1 MGISESDAKTL
12 FDEFVQVD
20 SAKPKDYAG
29 TGLGLSISKKFCELL
44 GGTITLE
51 SKLHVGSSFTMELP
65 REFSQP
71 GLASMDQ
78 DNFTILNSVN
88 S

>member
-1 MGISESDAKTL
+1 
-12 FDEFVQVD
+12 
-20 SAKPKDYAG
+20 
-29 TGLGLSISKKFCELL
+29 LL

-65 REFSQP
+65 GEFSQP